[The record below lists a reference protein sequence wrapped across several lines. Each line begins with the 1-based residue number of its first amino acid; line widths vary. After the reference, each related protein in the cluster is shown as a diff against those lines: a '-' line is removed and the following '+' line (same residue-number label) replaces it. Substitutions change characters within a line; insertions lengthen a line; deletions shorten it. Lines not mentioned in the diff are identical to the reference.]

1 MRLDKTQ
8 TDNNEVIGLKHI
20 IVYYLHHWKIFA
32 IVFVISLIPAILYL
46 LLYPKTYEIV
56 STIQLQDEKD
66 LMSSGSLGL
75 GEAAGIMKS
84 FGLSGVSGGGINMDD
99 ELNVLNS
106 NDLLNKTV
114 LQLGLN
120 VEYHK
125 PYSWS
130 YKYYED
136 SPLRIVADSATFA
149 GVYEDIT
156 LQVNAKKGK
165 VQVEVEVG
173 KEKKK
178 YHFDALPAK
187 LALEQGTFEICYAES
202 VKTAQPEVDME
213 IAIRPSRWVAE
224 EVLDDVLIEEL
235 SKTSNVVSLS
245 WRDYEKQRGVDLL
258 TALVDNYNNRAD
270 QIKKSEGEKALVFL
284 NDRIEHVVKDL
295 GDIEQTIAIY
305 KTKNKLTDLEYD
317 IQFYAEQMKEIQSKV
332 IEIEAQTHVIDMMDT
347 YVKDPVNKYNVVPS
361 LLSAQEGEKGSA
373 ISLYN
378 EALIERARLLQNSNE
393 DNPLIGSMED
403 RIDQLRNG
411 VFLSIANARKGLQL
425 TLADLQNKEKAIY
438 DKMASVPEQER
449 EYIDYKRQ
457 QEILQGVYLI
467 LLQKR
472 EEIALSLGA
481 NKAKARVVDQAY
493 VKKRPVAPRKLF
505 AAIGI
510 FIFTLLIPIGYLFGK
525 EQLSELIKT
534 YKASKA

>member
-1 MRLDKTQ
+1 MRLDNTQ

-32 IVFVISLIPAILYL
+32 VAFVISLIPAILYL

-56 STIQLQDEKD
+56 ANIQLQDEKD

-99 ELNVLNS
+99 ELNVLKS

-130 YKYYED
+130 YKFYED
-136 SPLRIVADSATFA
+136 TPLRIVADSAVFA
-149 GVYEDIT
+149 GVYENIT
-156 LQVNAKKGK
+156 LQVKVKQGK
-165 VQVEVEVG
+165 VEVEAEVG
-173 KEKKK
+173 KEKNK
-178 YHFDALPAK
+178 YHFDSLPAT
-187 LALEQGTFEICYAES
+187 LALEQGTFEIRYAES
-202 VKTAQPEVDME
+202 EEAVRPDVDME

-224 EVLDDVLIEEL
+224 ELLDDITIEEL
-235 SKTSNVVSLS
+235 SKTSNVVEMS

-258 TALVDNYNNRAD
+258 TVLVEKYNHRAD
-270 QIKKSEGEKALVFL
+270 RIKKVEGEKALVFL

-295 GDIEQTIAIY
+295 GDIEETIAVY

-317 IQFYAEQMKEIQSKV
+317 IQFYAEQMKDIQSKV
-332 IEIEAQTHVIDMMDT
+332 IDIEAQSHVIDMMDS
-347 YVKDPVNKYNVVPS
+347 YVKDPANKYNVVPS

-373 ISLYN
+373 LSLYN

-393 DNPLIGSMED
+393 ENPLIGSMED
-403 RIDQLRNG
+403 RITQLRNG

-425 TLADLQNKEKAIY
+425 TLGDLKNKEKAIY

-481 NKAKARVVDQAY
+481 NKAKARVVEQAY

-505 AAIGI
+505 AAIGV

-525 EQLSELIKT
+525 EQVLDLIRT